1 MRTFFAAPAV
11 LVASFFYG
19 SFHVQAQ
26 TALSLPGCEASP
38 EVRKTLD
45 EKLDYS
51 ELDKMKYTEQHAFER
66 QVLEDLVAKYPRE
79 LEPSETLGSRIHQ
92 YFPDEY
98 PAFRDR
104 RIKAAKD
111 NPNDPLALLLG
122 GEALAGKDTPETIR
136 LWEAAKAK
144 APSFPW
150 PALKLAGL
158 YADGKR
164 ADPVKMKENIE
175 AFFASCPA
183 STDGYAQWLLMKD
196 PALQPKVGK
205 AVAVAARARLEK
217 ETDPKKLRD
226 YGSLWGKEFRLL
238 QPKEYDAERTK
249 VAQDLKRLEALN
261 PHGDAEWQAFLIKG
275 YKQSG
280 ASKETLTAMEDRLI
294 SEYPHS
300 DQAENIVSKRWNS
313 DHKEPE
319 DQSDAAAWTKYYQLD
334 EETEKAW
341 IRDYPDDRYLQRF
354 GWFEEIRSDDTIT
367 EKEAIAALEA
377 YQQAVKDYRGSGM
390 YWYYYHNIAD
400 YLLGHG
406 WQPARALDLVK
417 QAQAELAKARAR
429 DQDNDNLSDKE
440 LKDRKDWQIKQ
451 DLDFNGLLLKAA
463 LQAGLPDEA
472 LKLRSCVEA
481 PLPEDKKL
489 LSGYWLN
496 RARFEAVQKHGQD
509 ALTYY
514 ELALQTRSEA
524 PKAYHGRL
532 RDDVI
537 DESHALWKTQGG
549 TEAAWAVWSK
559 PSAAAPEQL
568 AEGRWEKPTKTLPV
582 FELSDMSG
590 KIWRLKDLDGKT
602 LLINVWA
609 TWCGPCQT
617 ELPHLQKFYEKIK
630 GRTDIQILTFDVDA
644 NPGLLGPFLK
654 EKGFTFPVLSAYT
667 LEATNGGI
675 PQNWIVDPHGSWKW
689 TQLGYRPGSDAD
701 FEKEMLEKLE
711 SVKVG
716 K

>member
-1 MRTFFAAPAV
+1 MRAFFAAPAV

-26 TALSLPGCEASP
+26 TALSLPGCEALP

-45 EKLDYS
+45 EKLDYN
-51 ELDKMKYTEQHAFER
+51 EQDKMKYTERVAFR
-66 QVLEDLVAKYPRE
+66 HQVLEDLVAKYPRE
-79 LEPSETLGSRIHQ
+79 LESNESLRSFINQ

-98 PAFRDR
+98 PAFRER
-104 RIKAAKD
+104 WIKSSKD

-122 GEALAGKDTPETIR
+122 GEVLVGKDTPEAIR

-150 PALKLAGL
+150 PALKLAGF

-217 ETDPKKLRD
+217 ETDPKELTG

-238 QPKEYDAERTK
+238 QPKEYDAERAQ
-249 VAQDLKRLEALN
+249 VVQDLKRLEALN
-261 PHGDAEWQAFLIKG
+261 PHGDAEWQVFLING

-280 ASKETLTAMEDRLI
+280 ATKEAITAMEDRLI
-294 SEYPHS
+294 REYPHS
-300 DQAENIVSKRWNS
+300 NQAEGIVSKRWNS
-313 DHKEPE
+313 AHKEPE
-319 DQSDAAAWTKYYQLD
+319 DQSDAAAWAKYYLLD

-341 IRDYPDDRYLQRF
+341 IRDYPDDRYMQRH
-354 GWFEEIRSDDTIT
+354 GWFDEITGDYSIS
-367 EKEAIAALEA
+367 EKDGIAALDA
-377 YQQAVKDYRGSGM
+377 YLQAVHDYDGPIM
-390 YWYYYHNIAD
+390 NWNNYPHAAQF
-400 YLLGHG
+400 LLERG
-406 WQPARALDLVK
+406 WQPARALDLTK
-417 QAQAELAKARAR
+417 QARAQIEEGRAR
-429 DQDNDNLSDKE
+429 DRDDDNLSDKQI
-440 LKDRKDWQIKQ
+440 KSRQDWQIQQ
-451 DLDFNGLLLKAA
+451 DQYFFGQMLKAA
-463 LQAGLPDEA
+463 LLAGVPNEA
-472 LKLRSCVEA
+472 LKLRADIEA
-481 PLPEDKKL
+481 PPPADKKY
-489 LSGYWLN
+489 LSGYWLD
-496 RARFEAVQKHGQD
+496 RARFEAVQKHPQD

-514 ELALQTRSEA
+514 QLALQTRNEA

-532 RDDVI
+532 RDDLT
-537 DESHALWKTQGG
+537 DEARALWKVQGG

-559 PSAAAPEQL
+559 PPAAAPEQL
-568 AEGRWEKPTKTLPV
+568 VEGRWEKPTKTLPT

-590 KIWRLKDLDGKT
+590 KTWRLKDLDGKT

-667 LEATNGGI
+667 LEAANGGI
-675 PQNWIVDPHGSWKW
+675 PQNWIVDTHGSWKW
-689 TQLGYRPGSDAD
+689 TQLGYRPGTDAD